1 MAINFLTGLDVKGNI
16 NLNRNEL
23 QNAVIQNLGSE
34 PNTPTPLVGQIYFDT
49 TIGQPYY
56 NEDGTTTGWVPFGGN
71 NFYLDGISKSGNTL
85 TFEVLGASDVPYTF
99 GANAFT
105 STTIYAEPGIFRGGG
120 TPTLAT
126 GVTAEDVR
134 TLIGAGTGDGSVT
147 EVDAAG
153 TENGLTLTTTPAGGI
168 TGVGTITL
176 GGTLAINNSDWS
188 GADLAIEN
196 GGTGSSTAAGART
209 NLGAT
214 TVGGNF
220 FTLTNPSAITFIQV
234 NSDNTVSALSASAFR
249 TAIGAGSGGG
259 DVTSV
264 GTATTD
270 TILIGGTTEVPTVS
284 TKTAAVVNGGG
295 ALATGDQIYDFV
307 TGALPTVSDVTIT
320 LTAGDELDGGGA
332 FTLNQA
338 TGEEITFDLATGGA
352 GAAVYGSTSDSIK
365 IDTITLDAY
374 GRVADVATGATGQVN
389 TVVSGNTST
398 LSHSGTIN
406 KTLTP
411 VTAAVANNGTAL
423 ATGDQ
428 IYDFVTSQ
436 IANIPSGLSF
446 EGNWNADTDSPDLS
460 TATPDNGQ
468 FWIVSVAGTT
478 DLDGID
484 EWAVGDWAIYVSTG
498 AGTDGWQKV
507 DNSSTLSGFG
517 GTNQVTYWTSTG
529 NVAGDADFTFNPTS
543 NALTVG
549 GTITAT
555 GGNSTEWNTSYDNM
569 VTAFTDSGSSTI
581 TLTLTQQDGGTLSTS
596 FSNPQGTVKSVGTDT
611 ASTILIGGTAI
622 DRTVSTITAAIANG
636 GAALATADQIHT
648 FVTTQ
653 TDTMAASTTGNA
665 ATATALQTARAFTT
679 TGDVVLASENFD
691 GTADFSTTATIQ
703 NNVVGADELNVSGN
717 GTTGQ
722 VLASDGD
729 GTFSWQNAGANTQL
743 ATAAALIDVSAMGSN
758 TTASFTHGL
767 SSKNLIVQIYDVTT
781 GELVYADID
790 HTSDDAISVIFATT
804 PTNDIRVVVI
814 DAKNGL
820 TDKTVSYS

>member
-34 PNTPTPLVGQIYFDT
+34 PNTPTPLAGQIYFDT
-49 TIGQPYY
+49 TTDQPYY

-374 GRVADVATGATGQVN
+374 GRVTDVATGATGQVN
-389 TVVSGNTST
+389 SLGTGS
-398 LSHSGTIN
+398 SGTISIGG
-406 KTLTP
+406 TP
-411 VTAAVANNGTAL
+411 TVPTVAALTAAVADGAATL

-428 IYDFVTSQ
+428 IYDFVTGQ

-517 GTNQVTYWTSTG
+517 ATNQVTYWSSTG

-569 VTAFTDSGSSTI
+569 VTAFTDSGSGTI

-596 FSNPQGTVKSVGTDT
+596 FANPQGTMSSWTIKEGNGTEETDVTNGETLTIAQGSGIQSELTSTTSGGTIEITNTDRGSSQNIFKTITATSGSTT
-611 ASTILIGGTAI
+611 ASTN
-622 DRTVSTITAAIANG
+622 S
-636 GAALATADQIHT
+636 
-648 FVTTQ
+648 
-653 TDTMAASTTGNA
+653 DTLT
-665 ATATALQTARAFTT
+665 
-679 TGDVVLASENFD
+679 
-691 GTADFSTTATIQ
+691 
-703 NNVVGADELNVSGN
+703 VVGAGGISTAVSGDTLTITSAN
-717 GTTGQ
+717 ANSAFTASGTIAIGSLTGTVTHNFGTKNTIVQ
-722 VLASDGD
+722 TIDQDGD
-729 GTFSWQNAGANTQL
+729 TVFCDITRTTNTCVATISAAQTL
-743 ATAAALIDVSAMGSN
+743 ATGGVITIL
-758 TTASFTHGL
+758 
-767 SSKNLIVQIYDVTT
+767 VQKI
-781 GELVYADID
+781 G
-790 HTSDDAISVIFATT
+790 
-804 PTNDIRVVVI
+804 
-814 DAKNGL
+814 
-820 TDKTVSYS
+820 

>member
-1 MAINFLTGLDVKGNI
+1 
-16 NLNRNEL
+16 
-23 QNAVIQNLGSE
+23 
-34 PNTPTPLVGQIYFDT
+34 
-49 TIGQPYY
+49 
-56 NEDGTTTGWVPFGGN
+56 
-71 NFYLDGISKSGNTL
+71 
-85 TFEVLGASDVPYTF
+85 
-99 GANAFT
+99 
-105 STTIYAEPGIFRGGG
+105 
-120 TPTLAT
+120 
-126 GVTAEDVR
+126 
-134 TLIGAGTGDGSVT
+134 
-147 EVDAAG
+147 
-153 TENGLTLTTTPAGGI
+153 LTTTPAGGI

-214 TVGGNF
+214 TVGSNF

-374 GRVADVATGATGQVN
+374 GRVTDVATGATGQVN
-389 TVVSGNTST
+389 SLGTGS
-398 LSHSGTIN
+398 SGTISIGG
-406 KTLTP
+406 TP
-411 VTAAVANNGTAL
+411 TVPTVAALTAAVADGAATL

-428 IYDFVTSQ
+428 IYDFVTGQ

-517 GTNQVTYWTSTG
+517 ATNQVTYWSSTG
-529 NVAGDADFTFNPTS
+529 NVAGDAGFTFNPTS

-569 VTAFTDSGSSTI
+569 VTAFTDSGSGTI

-596 FSNPQGTVKSVGTDT
+596 FANPQGTMSSWTIKEGNGTEETDVTNGETLTIAQGSGIQSELTSTTSGGTIEITNTDRGSSQNIFKTITATSGSTT
-611 ASTILIGGTAI
+611 ASTN
-622 DRTVSTITAAIANG
+622 S
-636 GAALATADQIHT
+636 
-648 FVTTQ
+648 
-653 TDTMAASTTGNA
+653 DTLT
-665 ATATALQTARAFTT
+665 
-679 TGDVVLASENFD
+679 
-691 GTADFSTTATIQ
+691 
-703 NNVVGADELNVSGN
+703 VVGAGGISTAVSGDTLTITSAN
-717 GTTGQ
+717 ANSAFTASGTIAIGSLTGTVTHNFGTKNTIVQ
-722 VLASDGD
+722 TIDQDGD
-729 GTFSWQNAGANTQL
+729 TVFCDITRTTNTCVATISAAQTL
-743 ATAAALIDVSAMGSN
+743 ATGGVITIL
-758 TTASFTHGL
+758 
-767 SSKNLIVQIYDVTT
+767 VQKI
-781 GELVYADID
+781 G
-790 HTSDDAISVIFATT
+790 
-804 PTNDIRVVVI
+804 
-814 DAKNGL
+814 
-820 TDKTVSYS
+820 

>member
-34 PNTPTPLVGQIYFDT
+34 PNTPTPLAGQIYFDT
-49 TIGQPYY
+49 TTDQPYY

-374 GRVADVATGATGQVN
+374 GRVTDVATGATGQVN
-389 TVVSGNTST
+389 SLGTGS
-398 LSHSGTIN
+398 SGTISIGG
-406 KTLTP
+406 TP
-411 VTAAVANNGTAL
+411 TVPTVAALTAAVADGAATL

-428 IYDFVTSQ
+428 IYDFVTGQ

-517 GTNQVTYWTSTG
+517 ATNQVTYWSSTG
-529 NVAGDADFTFNPTS
+529 NVAGDAGFTFNPTS

-569 VTAFTDSGSSTI
+569 VTAFTDSGSGTI

-596 FSNPQGTVKSVGTDT
+596 FANPQGTMSSWTIKEGNGTEETDVTNGETLTIAQGSGIQSELTSTTSGGTIEITNTDRGSSQNIFKTITATSGSTT
-611 ASTILIGGTAI
+611 ASTN
-622 DRTVSTITAAIANG
+622 S
-636 GAALATADQIHT
+636 
-648 FVTTQ
+648 
-653 TDTMAASTTGNA
+653 DTLT
-665 ATATALQTARAFTT
+665 
-679 TGDVVLASENFD
+679 
-691 GTADFSTTATIQ
+691 
-703 NNVVGADELNVSGN
+703 VVGAGGISTAVSGDTLTITSAN
-717 GTTGQ
+717 ANSAFTASGTIAIGSLTGTVTHNFGTKNTIVQ
-722 VLASDGD
+722 TIDQDGD
-729 GTFSWQNAGANTQL
+729 TVFCDITRTTNTCVATISAAQTL
-743 ATAAALIDVSAMGSN
+743 ATGGVITIL
-758 TTASFTHGL
+758 
-767 SSKNLIVQIYDVTT
+767 VQKI
-781 GELVYADID
+781 G
-790 HTSDDAISVIFATT
+790 
-804 PTNDIRVVVI
+804 
-814 DAKNGL
+814 
-820 TDKTVSYS
+820 